1 MTLNESLLSIPEIN
15 ESMLNLL
22 RNVYLNNDNALKNV
36 VKFKVLYKDGKTN
49 EELTFEV
56 INFANSYVSKPIDLS
71 KINLDLY
78 DINFDVSYNNKEEY
92 EKKRL
97 EIAKLLKD
105 YIQKELT
112 KIDSELI
119 LGKNVIY
126 NEEQFE
132 TVITNLFY
140 KNIVSRLQFYS
151 NHPMISGQTYID
163 LKNSHNT
170 TTKFNFNE
178 LLINELNIKSNNY
191 NDIKSK
197 IIS

>member
-1 MTLNESLLSIPEIN
+1 MVFNESLLGIPEIN

-22 RNVYLNNDNALKNV
+22 RNVYLNNDNALKNI
-36 VKFKVLYKDGKTN
+36 VKFKVLYKNGKNN

-56 INFANSYVSKPIDLS
+56 INFANSYVSKPIDLF

-78 DINFDVSYNNKEEY
+78 DINFDVSYNTKEEY

-126 NEEQFE
+126 NEEQFQ

-140 KNIVSRLQFYS
+140 KNIVSRLQLHS
-151 NHPMISGQTYID
+151 NHPMISGQTHID